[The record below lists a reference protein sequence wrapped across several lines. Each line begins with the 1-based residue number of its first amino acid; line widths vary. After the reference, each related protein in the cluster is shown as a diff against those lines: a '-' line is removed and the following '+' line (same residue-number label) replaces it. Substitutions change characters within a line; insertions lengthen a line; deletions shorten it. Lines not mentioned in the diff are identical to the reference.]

1 MKIKKTK
8 VPPRTFRYNSMKKIL
23 AILLLFPVISEASYT
38 QVGIAS
44 WYGRENTKSSTGKRL
59 TRTMPAVAHKT
70 LPMGSKVKITSHR
83 TKKSVVAVVEDRG
96 PYTRG
101 RIVDLNLIAAKKLGI
116 TKSGIA
122 KVTLEKIN

>member
-1 MKIKKTK
+1 MKNLL
-8 VPPRTFRYNSMKKIL
+8 FL
-23 AILLLFPVISEASYT
+23 FLLLPVVSEASHT

-44 WYGRENTKSSTGKRL
+44 WYGRENTKSSTGKKL
-59 TRTMPAVAHKT
+59 TRHLPAVAHKT

-83 TKKSVVAVVEDRG
+83 TKKSVIAVVEDRG
-96 PYTRG
+96 PYTKG
-101 RIVDLNLIAAKKLGI
+101 RIVDLNLVAARKLGI

>member
-1 MKIKKTK
+1 
-8 VPPRTFRYNSMKKIL
+8 MKKIL
-23 AILLLFPVISEASYT
+23 AILLLFPVVAEASYK
-38 QVGIAS
+38 QIGVAS
-44 WYGRENTKSSTGKRL
+44 WYGSENTKSATGKKL
-59 TRTMPAVAHKT
+59 TRHLPAVAHKT

-101 RIVDLNLIAAKKLGI
+101 RIVDLNSVAAKRLGI
-116 TKSGIA
+116 TKLGIS

>member
-1 MKIKKTK
+1 
-8 VPPRTFRYNSMKKIL
+8 MKKLL
-23 AILLLFPVISEASYT
+23 AILLLFPVVASEACYT

-44 WYGRENTKSSTGKRL
+44 WYGIENTKSSTGKRL
-59 TRTMPAVAHKT
+59 TRTLPAVAHKT